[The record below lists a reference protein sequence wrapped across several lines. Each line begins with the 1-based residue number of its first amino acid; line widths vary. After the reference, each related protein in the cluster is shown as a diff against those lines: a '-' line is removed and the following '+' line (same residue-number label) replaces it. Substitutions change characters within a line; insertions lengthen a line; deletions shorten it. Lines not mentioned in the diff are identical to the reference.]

1 MYINTFYCLN
11 SDLSNLAIIDNHF
24 KNTGDFM
31 NKIIIILSLT
41 IGLVFG
47 YGVSAV
53 IKNTDIIQLTAENIQ
68 TKKQNTKL
76 AKQLLVVQKQLKQRP
91 RLKQNTQG
99 NTLTNRSLNKSSP
112 ARKKSFAQQKQA
124 IARMR
129 DQQLNPQKYMT
140 EKNQNKA
147 NTLNHMGLIQP
158 L

>member
-1 MYINTFYCLN
+1 MYINTFYCLTSN
-11 SDLSNLAIIDNHF
+11 LSNLAIVDNHF

-31 NKIIIILSLT
+31 NKIIILSLT

-47 YGVSAV
+47 YGVSAA

-76 AKQLLVVQKQLKQRP
+76 SKQLLVVQKQLKQRP